1 MLPRNLVLIIRKVA
15 GKIVMQGN
23 YLIVDKSLLPPHFE
37 KVAEAR
43 ELLDEGLAKDVSE
56 AVKMVG
62 ISRSTY
68 YKYKDMVRDISTVSM
83 GRHAIISM
91 MMSHK
96 VGVLSTVIR
105 VISDYDYSVW
115 TITQNPP
122 VDAKA
127 NVVITLELGEDVD
140 ALDDMI
146 KEISKVPGLSRVQLL
161 GMD

>member
-1 MLPRNLVLIIRKVA
+1 MKSKYLII
-15 GKIVMQGN
+15 
-23 YLIVDKSLLPPHFE
+23 DKALLPPYYE
-37 KVAEAR
+37 KVAQAR
-43 ELLDEGLAKDVSE
+43 ELLDEGKARDVSE

-68 YKYKDMVRDISTVSM
+68 YKYKDRIRDISTISM

-91 MMSHK
+91 MMSHT
-96 VGVLSTVIR
+96 VGVLSTVIG
-105 VISDYDYSVW
+105 VISGYDYSVW

-127 NVVITLELGEDVD
+127 NDVITLELGEDAG

-146 KEISKVPGLSRVQLL
+146 RDISNIPGLSKVQLL

>member
-1 MLPRNLVLIIRKVA
+1 
-15 GKIVMQGN
+15 MQGK
-23 YLIVDKSLLPPHFE
+23 YLIVDKSLLPSYCE

-43 ELLDEGLAKDVSE
+43 ELLDEGQAKDVSE
-56 AVKMVG
+56 AVRMVG

-68 YKYKDMVRDISTVSM
+68 YKYKDMVRDMSTVSM

-91 MMSHK
+91 MMSHR

-105 VISDYDYSVW
+105 IISNYDYSIW
-115 TITQNPP
+115 TINQNPP

-127 NVVITLELGEDVD
+127 NVVITLELGDDVD
-140 ALDDMI
+140 LLDDML
-146 KEISKVPGLSRVQLL
+146 KEIEQVPSLSRVQLL

>member
-1 MLPRNLVLIIRKVA
+1 
-15 GKIVMQGN
+15 MQGR
-23 YLIVDKSLLPPHFE
+23 YLIVDKSLLPSYCE

-43 ELLDEGLAKDVSE
+43 ELLDEGRARDVSE
-56 AVKMVG
+56 AVRMVG

-91 MMSHK
+91 MMSHR
-96 VGVLSTVIR
+96 VGVLSTVIGI
-105 VISDYDYSVW
+105 ISSYDYSVW

-122 VDAKA
+122 VDSKA
-127 NVVITLELGEDVD
+127 NVVITLELGEDAD
-140 ALDDMI
+140 ALDDMLR
-146 KEISKVPGLSRVQLL
+146 EISAVAGLSRVQLL

>member
-1 MLPRNLVLIIRKVA
+1 
-15 GKIVMQGN
+15 MQGK
-23 YLIVDKSLLPPHFE
+23 YLIVDKSLLPSYFE
-37 KVAEAR
+37 KVAEAK
-43 ELLDEGLAKDVSE
+43 ELLDDGLVRDVSE
-56 AVKMVG
+56 AVKKVG

-68 YKYKDMVRDISTVSM
+68 YKYKSMIREISTVSM

-96 VGVLSTVIR
+96 VGILSTVLSL
-105 VISDYDYSVW
+105 ISGYDFSIW

-127 NVVITLELGEDVD
+127 NVVITLDLGEDAD
-140 ALDDMI
+140 ALDDML
-146 KEISKVPGLSRVQLL
+146 KDISRVPGLSKVQLL